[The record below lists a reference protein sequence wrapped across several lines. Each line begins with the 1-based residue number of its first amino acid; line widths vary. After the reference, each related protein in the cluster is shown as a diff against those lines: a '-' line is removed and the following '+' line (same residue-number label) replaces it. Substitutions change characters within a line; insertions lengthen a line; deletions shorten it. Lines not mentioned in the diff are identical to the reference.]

1 MTTENRVD
9 RNRRGMWISVIAIV
23 GPFVLDFL
31 SNVFANYVHP
41 TGAWFR
47 HDSVLVV
54 SAVVSAL
61 GAAGLVLF
69 GRRWRAAQRSRT
81 NGGRATDT
89 AELVQPGRSFPPP
102 AALVGRPGA
111 VRSAVAE
118 RARRH
123 RAVVVTGPAGIGA
136 SAVAVGAG
144 WELAPTPD
152 RQRYV
157 DLRGSPRGPENQ
169 RRAVIRVLRVIGL
182 RPGGAQDPR
191 LAIATMADT
200 LRGKEIVLVLDNAES
215 AEQIS
220 WIADGV
226 PGAYV
231 IACGDIPEREL
242 PGGVARVRV
251 PPLDSEAALK
261 LLARQG
267 DSERRAAVPDG
278 SRRMPAP
285 GRGRGW
291 SRLLP
296 GRLAGHLA
304 EMLDRHRGSA
314 PNSVAERIAADPD
327 AAVELARSYL
337 GLPRVTIDMGRWL
350 AANPQVRL
358 AALVQDLRG
367 TEPNSELTFI
377 VRRQLDGTSADA
389 RRLLALLA
397 AAPTAELPQAAIA
410 ALAGTGL
417 DRTGDHLTE
426 LASRSLV
433 EWSRPSRCRITPPA
447 RRLAEPPGRKALAR
461 SYARLAA
468 YYARLA
474 VARGEALQSGGLAQV
489 AEEWL
494 RAEDAAMLQLLSAQ
508 GPPARAATSLWPIA
522 DVLDIWFAREQRPE
536 DRRAAAQAMA
546 DAADFLHHGT
556 AGAVA
561 SLRLAAAAREE
572 GDLATAG
579 KNLERA
585 QGLLRRGRA
594 LQSQLHA
601 EWAVYLMTVGDLEA
615 AWDHLLRCRDIRPPR
630 DVRGRTADLINQAAV
645 ELRRGSA
652 EDAHA
657 TLMAALA
664 LAEDAADHGGRAHA
678 HELLGVMAWRTG
690 QQKRAFREWTQ
701 ALRLYEQ
708 AADVSGQARCL
719 QHLGTA
725 TVSEEGGD
733 ARDAA
738 GLLDR
743 SLILRGDHQAGLG
756 LALAHLYL
764 AEAED
769 LSGAELLAH
778 RKAGLDALQAWPHQG
793 SEPPEVTSART
804 RLIALGSD
812 RPVGRQG

>member
-1 MTTENRVD
+1 MRTENRVD
-9 RNRRGMWISVIAIV
+9 RDRRGMWISVVAIV

-31 SNVFANYVHP
+31 SNVIANYVHP
-41 TGAWFR
+41 TGAWFQR
-47 HDSVLVV
+47 DWVLVL
-54 SAVVSAL
+54 SAVVSAF

-69 GRRWRAAQRSRT
+69 SRRWRAAERSRT
-81 NGGRATDT
+81 DG
-89 AELVQPGRSFPPP
+89 VQPTRSFPPP
-102 AALVGRPGA
+102 AALVGRARA

-118 RARRH
+118 QARRH
-123 RAVVVTGPAGIGA
+123 RVVMVTGPAGIGA
-136 SAVAVGAG
+136 SAVAIAAG

-157 DLRGSPRGPENQ
+157 DLRGSPHGPENQ

-182 RPGGAQDPR
+182 HPGGAQDPR

-200 LRGKEIVLVLDNAES
+200 LRGQEIVLVLDNAES

-231 IACGDIPEREL
+231 IACGDL
-242 PGGVARVRV
+242 PDKEVPDGVARVRV
-251 PPLDSEAALK
+251 PPLDPDAALR

-267 DSERRAAVPDG
+267 NNDYLTAVRDVPG
-278 SRRMPAP
+278 RMFVL

-296 GRLAGHLA
+296 GRLAAQLA
-304 EMLDRHRGSA
+304 EVVDRHRASA
-314 PNSVAERIAADPD
+314 PNSVAERIAAEPD
-327 AAVELARSYL
+327 AAAEIARSYL

-350 AANPQVRL
+350 AANPMVRL
-358 AALVQDLRG
+358 GALVHDLRG

-397 AAPTAELPQAAIA
+397 AVPAAELPQAAVA
-410 ALAGTGL
+410 ALAGVGL

-426 LASRSLV
+426 LASRSLL
-433 EWSRPSRCRITPPA
+433 EWSRPSRCRITPQA
-447 RRLAEPPGRKALAR
+447 RRLTEPPGRRARAR
-461 SYARLAA
+461 SFVRLAA

-474 VARGEALQSGGLAQV
+474 VAQAEALQSGELAQE

-494 RAEDAAMLQLLSAQ
+494 RAEDAAMLQLLSAPE
-508 GPPARAATSLWPIA
+508 PPARAARYLWPIA
-522 DVLDIWFAREQRPE
+522 DVLDMWFAREQRSE
-536 DRRAAAQAMA
+536 DRRIAAQAMA
-546 DAADFLHHGT
+546 GAADFLHRGT

-594 LQSQLHA
+594 LRSQLHA

-615 AWDHLLRCRDIRPPR
+615 AWNHLLRCRDIRPPR
-630 DVRGRTADLINQAAV
+630 DVRGRIADLINQAAV

-657 TLMAALA
+657 TLTAALG

-678 HELLGVMAWRTG
+678 HELLGVAAWRTG

-701 ALRLYEQ
+701 ALRLYKQ

-725 TVSEEGGD
+725 TISEEGGD

-743 SLILRGDHQAGLG
+743 SLVLRGDQRAGLG
-756 LALAHLYL
+756 IALAHIYF
-764 AEAED
+764 AEAKD
-769 LSGAELLAH
+769 LGGAELLAH
-778 RKAGLDALQAWPHQG
+778 RKAGLDALRAWPHQG
-793 SEPPEVTSART
+793 SEPPEVTSARA

>member
-1 MTTENRVD
+1 
-9 RNRRGMWISVIAIV
+9 MWISVIAVV
-23 GPFVLDFL
+23 GPFALDFL
-31 SNVFANYVHP
+31 GNVFANYVHP
-41 TGAWFR
+41 TGAFFQ
-47 HDSVLVV
+47 HDWVLVL
-54 SAVVSAL
+54 SAAVSAL

-69 GRRWRAAQRSRT
+69 GRRWRAAERSRT
-81 NGGRATDT
+81 EGGQGADE
-89 AELVQPGRSFPPP
+89 ASQPGRSFPPRT
-102 AALVGRPGA
+102 ALVGRPDV
-111 VRSAVAE
+111 VRSAVAQ
-118 RARRH
+118 ARRH
-123 RAVVVTGPAGIGA
+123 RVVVVTGPAGIGA
-136 SAVAVGAG
+136 SAVAIGAG

-182 RPGGAQDPR
+182 RPGGARDPR

-220 WIADGV
+220 WIAGGV

-242 PGGVARVRV
+242 PDGAARVRV
-251 PPLDSEAALK
+251 PYLDSEAALK

-267 DSERRAAVPDG
+267 ESERRPASPGG
-278 SRRMPAP
+278 S
-285 GRGRGW
+285 GRGGGW

-296 GRLAGHLA
+296 GRLVGQLA
-304 EMLDRHRGSA
+304 EVLDRHRGSA
-314 PNSVAERIAADPD
+314 PNSVAERIAAEPD
-327 AAVELARSYL
+327 AAAELAGYL
-337 GLPRVTIDMGRWL
+337 RFPRVAIDMGRWL
-350 AANPQVRL
+350 AVNPQVKL
-358 AALVQDLRG
+358 AVLVQDLRG
-367 TEPNSELTFI
+367 TERNSELTFI
-377 VRRQLDGTSADA
+377 VRRQLDGTSAEA

-397 AAPTAELPQAAIA
+397 ATPAAELSRAAVA

-417 DRTGDHLTE
+417 DRTVDHLAE

-433 EWSRPSRCRITPPA
+433 EWSRPSRCRITPQA

-461 SYARLAA
+461 SYTRLTAH
-468 YYARLA
+468 YARLA
-474 VARGEALQSGGLAQV
+474 VARGEALQSGGGVQYAGLAQE

-494 RAEDAAMLQLLSAQ
+494 RAEDAAMLLLLSAP
-508 GPPARAATSLWPIA
+508 GPPARAATYLWQIA

-556 AGAVA
+556 AGVVA
-561 SLRLAAAAREE
+561 SLRLAATTREE
-572 GDLATAG
+572 GDLVATA

-585 QGLLRRGRA
+585 HGLLRRGRA
-594 LQSQLHA
+594 LQSQLRA
-601 EWAVYLMTVGDLEA
+601 EWAVYLMTAGDLEA

-645 ELRRGSA
+645 ALRRGSA

-657 TLMAALA
+657 TLKEALV
-664 LAEDAADHGGRAHA
+664 LAEGAADNGGRAHA
-678 HELLGVMAWRTG
+678 HELLGVVAWRTG
-690 QQKRAFREWTQ
+690 QQKRAFSEWTQ

-708 AADVSGQARCL
+708 GADVTGQARCL

-725 TVSEEGGD
+725 TFSEEDGD

-743 SLILRGDHQAGLG
+743 SLVLRGDQQTGLG
-756 LALAHLYL
+756 VALAHLYL
-764 AEAED
+764 AEADD
-769 LSGAELLAH
+769 LSGAELLTH
-778 RKAGLDALQAWPHQG
+778 RKAGLDALRAWPHQG
-793 SEPPEVTSART
+793 SEPSEVTFARA
-804 RLIALGSD
+804 RLSALGSD